1 MKLSNAV
8 AFSLVSLPGA
18 MAWGGVYYLS
28 RDAL

>member
-18 MAWGGVYYLS
+18 MAWGGVYRLS
-28 RDAL
+28 PP